1 MFSTMMG
8 LALIA
13 LVIFYLPET
22 RTQPPSKARV
32 RTIIRDIWRSYGRLL
47 RVPRFTAYMLL
58 PGFVSGTFFA
68 NATASAF
75 LARETLGIPTEIY
88 GLWFLFLPAGFM
100 AGNFMSGRIGNR
112 ATTTF
117 MTVGGSILNFGV
129 VLAMW
134 GALSTMGL
142 SMLAIMAP
150 GFMLG
155 IAQGMC
161 LPYAQAGAMQVD
173 PSLAGS
179 ASGAVVFSQLFFAGL
194 AQLMMGF
201 VADGTWQPLIAIML
215 AFAIA
220 AMIAAIV
227 AARSRTG

>member
-1 MFSTMMG
+1 
-8 LALIA
+8 
-13 LVIFYLPET
+13 LPET
-22 RTQPPSKARV
+22 CTKPPSAAPV
-32 RTIIRDIWRSYGRLL
+32 RTIIRAIWRSYGRLL

-75 LARETLGIPTEIY
+75 LARETLGVPTEIY
-88 GLWFLFLPAGFM
+88 GLWFLFLPAGFL

-112 ATTTF
+112 ATITF
-117 MTVGGSILNFGV
+117 MTVAGSILNFGI

-134 GALSTMGL
+134 GNLSMAGL
-142 SMLAIMAP
+142 SMPAMMIP

-173 PSLAGS
+173 RSLAGS

-201 VADGTWQPLIAIML
+201 VADGSWQPMIAIML
-215 AFAIA
+215 AFAVA

-227 AARSRTG
+227 AARSRPG